1 MASRYVA
8 RTAFLKTYPKIEVLT
23 PNAATG
29 DLKQEEEQAREEEEA
44 EVESK
49 RIAAQ
54 KLAVE
59 RGLAKTEETQDVGQ

>member
-1 MASRYVA
+1 M
-8 RTAFLKTYPKIEVLT
+8 LT
-23 PNAATG
+23 PYAPTG

-49 RIAAQ
+49 RKAAQ
-54 KLAVE
+54 ALAVE

>member
-1 MASRYVA
+1 M
-8 RTAFLKTYPKIEVLT
+8 LT
-23 PNAATG
+23 SNAATG

-59 RGLAKTEETQDVGQ
+59 CGLAKTEEMQDVGQ

>member
-1 MASRYVA
+1 MYGFVA
-8 RTAFLKTYPKIEVLT
+8 GAAFLKIYPRMRVLT
-23 PNAATG
+23 SNAATG

-59 RGLAKTEETQDVGQ
+59 CGLAKTEEMQDVGQ